1 MRPAIIRWRLFSPF
15 EEKSPNRVPRPEIR
29 SDSVENGRLDVSIAG
44 VSTDLPGFRTSRQ
57 RAGVNKGKEKK
68 RKRGCVYHGV
78 TELIIGFFWRVLPPP
93 LFFLSL
99 GIVPRP
105 LCVLPLP
112 QCDSTVSVSLLRGSR
127 SASDG
132 FEHLANSNFDWI
144 KGITLHAQNCS
155 RTFRFLKF
163 Q

>member
-1 MRPAIIRWRLFSPF
+1 MDAWTFQPIRRGFNRFARFSN
-15 EEKSPNRVPRPEIR
+15 EQAESRGEQRER
-29 SDSVENGRLDVSIAG
+29 EN
-44 VSTDLPGFRTSRQ
+44 
-57 RAGVNKGKEKK
+57 
-68 RKRGCVYHGV
+68 KRGCVYHGV